1 LARLS
6 PLFGF
11 HSRIRKRAYP
21 FKIIIEKKKRR
32 KGGGDKDLLS
42 SPV

>member
-1 LARLS
+1 M
-6 PLFGF
+6 FGF

-21 FKIIIEKKKRR
+21 FKIIIEKKRR

-42 SPV
+42 SPVYPLFPC